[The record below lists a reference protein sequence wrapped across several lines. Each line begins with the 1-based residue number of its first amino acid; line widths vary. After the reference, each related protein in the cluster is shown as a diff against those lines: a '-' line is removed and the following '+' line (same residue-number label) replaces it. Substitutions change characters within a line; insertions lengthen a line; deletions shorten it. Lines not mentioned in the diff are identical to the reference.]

1 MNGSTTAVIAI
12 DAMGG
17 DIGLD
22 TTIAAAVRAQN
33 QHSNL
38 RLILVG
44 DEPAIRAHQLFAN
57 LDSQR
62 FSICHAEQV
71 VTMEDKPSSVLRH
84 KRQSSLWKALEL
96 VRDNRA
102 QACVSAGNTGAL
114 MACAWA
120 CIKTMSG
127 ISRPAI
133 CATVPSQYGHV
144 HWLDLGANV
153 DSDAEQLLQ
162 FALMGSEL
170 AKAVDG
176 NGNPQVGLLNIG
188 EEEIKGNA
196 VVKKAAK
203 LLEES
208 PVNYAGFVEGND
220 IFLKQHIDVVVC
232 DGFVGNVAL
241 KSTEGVAKFIQN
253 GLKEAFNHNIYG
265 RLMGLLALPVLKRF
279 KSRMDPRNYNGATL
293 LGLKGIVVKS
303 HGNADKVSFANAINI
318 ARLEI
323 AHNVI
328 PAIQAQL
335 EKYQP
340 QEEQQ

>member
-1 MNGSTTAVIAI
+1 MSGSTTPVIAI

-22 TTIAAAVRAQN
+22 TTLVAVARAQN
-33 QHSNL
+33 QYNDV
-38 RLILVG
+38 RFILVG
-44 DEPAIRAHQLFAN
+44 DESAIKTHKSYSLLNPERFQLH
-57 LDSQR
+57 
-62 FSICHAEQV
+62 HAEQV
-71 VTMEDKPSSVLRH
+71 VAMDEKPSTVLRH

-96 VRDNRA
+96 VRDGQA

-120 CIKTMSG
+120 CIKTIGG

-133 CATVPSQYGHV
+133 CATVPSQHGHT

-176 NGNPQVGLLNIG
+176 NTQPRVGLLNIG
-188 EEEIKGNA
+188 EEDIKGNA

-208 PVNYAGFVEGND
+208 PLNYVGFVEGND
-220 IFLKQHIDVVVC
+220 IFLKENLDVVVC
-232 DGFVGNVAL
+232 DGFVGNVGL
-241 KSTEGVAKFIQN
+241 KTSEGVAKFIQN
-253 GLKEAFNHNIYG
+253 GLKSAFQHNLYSKII
-265 RLMGLLALPVLKRF
+265 GLLAYPILKRF
-279 KSRMDPRNYNGATL
+279 KAQMDPRSYNGATL
-293 LGLKGIVVKS
+293 LGLQGIVVKS
-303 HGNADKVSFANAINI
+303 HGNADDLSFANAINI

-328 PAIQAQL
+328 PAIQTQL
-335 EKYQP
+335 EQYQP
-340 QEEQQ
+340 RAEQP

>member
-1 MNGSTTAVIAI
+1 
-12 DAMGG
+12 
-17 DIGLD
+17 
-22 TTIAAAVRAQN
+22 
-33 QHSNL
+33 
-38 RLILVG
+38 
-44 DEPAIRAHQLFAN
+44 
-57 LDSQR
+57 
-62 FSICHAEQV
+62 
-71 VTMEDKPSSVLRH
+71 MEDKPSSVLRH

-96 VRDNRA
+96 VRDNQA

-133 CATVPSQYGHV
+133 CATVPSQFGHV

-176 NGNPQVGLLNIG
+176 NANPQVGLLNIG

-208 PVNYAGFVEGND
+208 PLNYVGFVEGND

-253 GLKEAFNHNIYG
+253 GLKEAFSHNIYSK
-265 RLMGLLALPVLKRF
+265 LVGLLALPALKRF
-279 KSRMDPRNYNGATL
+279 KSRIDPRNYNGATL

-303 HGNADKVSFANAINI
+303 HGNADPVSFANAINI

-323 AHNVI
+323 AHDVI
-328 PAIQAQL
+328 PAIQEQL

>member
-1 MNGSTTAVIAI
+1 MKGSTTAVIAI
-12 DAMGG
+12 DVMGG

-33 QHSNL
+33 QHANL
-38 RLILVG
+38 RFILVG
-44 DEPAIRAHQLFAN
+44 DESAIRAHQLFTH
-57 LDSQR
+57 LEPQR

-96 VRDNRA
+96 VRDNQA

-120 CIKTMSG
+120 CIKTMGG

-176 NGNPQVGLLNIG
+176 NGSPQVGLLNIG

-208 PVNYAGFVEGND
+208 PLNYVGFVEGND

-253 GLKEAFNHNIYG
+253 GLKEAFNHNVYSK
-265 RLMGLLALPVLKRF
+265 LVGLLALPALKRF

-303 HGNADKVSFANAINI
+303 HGNADPVSFANAINI

-323 AHNVI
+323 AHDVI

>member
-33 QHSNL
+33 QYSNL
-38 RLILVG
+38 RFILVG

-57 LDSQR
+57 LDQQR

-96 VRDNRA
+96 VRDNQA

-114 MACAWA
+114 MACAWS

-133 CATVPSQYGHV
+133 CATVPSQFGHV

-176 NGNPQVGLLNIG
+176 NANPQVGLLNIG

-208 PVNYAGFVEGND
+208 LLNYVGFVEGND

-253 GLKEAFNHNIYG
+253 GLKEAFNHNIYSK
-265 RLMGLLALPVLKRF
+265 LLGLLALPILKRF

-303 HGNADKVSFANAINI
+303 HGNADPVSFANAINI

-323 AHNVI
+323 AHDVI